1 MALLATIV
9 LSVALWWPGGGMA
22 QSDAPPLPPPF
33 CGELSEADCQLL
45 ADAQEL
51 MSGVS
56 SMNMALALDANLSGI
71 PVVADEDLSF
81 GMNMDMTLHLDPA
94 LNEAMREITA
104 RSPEELL
111 ATMDEFTA
119 LVIEFYETLGMRME
133 MEMALPGLL
142 RDAIEADEGV
152 TLPDLI
158 AVNMRLADG
167 YAYIDMDALAAS
179 FPDMQAELAAEGI
192 DGWIGVDFVGQMR
205 RELDGAIAAPD
216 VSALQSM
223 QMSMAFNQMMMDETL
238 RSLLDPYII
247 VERLA
252 DEERDGAAVASFRTS
267 LDLGELVSDPGFT
280 QLLRQAADAMVA
292 AAGEEVDEQEL
303 RTGILGV
310 QLLATLLARSAE
322 FEMVQTVGLD
332 TPYTYDNNVFM
343 QLDLRD
349 LLTMAA
355 MSGEE
360 IPDELRGARPIFT
373 FEMNTNY
380 SDFDAAPAIEVPENV
395 EILPL
400 DSMDGGDMDV
410 IS

>member
-56 SMNMALALDANLSGI
+56 SMNMALALDTNLSGI
-71 PVVADEDLSF
+71 PEVADEELSF

-94 LNEAMREITA
+94 LNEAMREITT

-179 FPDMQAELAAEGI
+179 FPDMQAELDAEGI

-205 RELDGAIAAPD
+205 RELDGAVAAPD

-223 QMSMAFNQMMMDETL
+223 QMSMAFNQMMLDETL

-252 DEERDGAAVASFRTS
+252 DEERDGAAVAVFRTS
-267 LDLGELVSDPGFT
+267 LDLGELVSDPDFT
-280 QLLRQAADAMVA
+280 QLLRRAVEAIVA

-303 RTGILGV
+303 RTGILGA

-322 FEMVQTVGLD
+322 FEIVQTVGLD
-332 TPYTYDNNVFM
+332 TPHTYDNNVFM
-343 QLDLRD
+343 QLDLSG

-355 MSGEE
+355 MSGED

-373 FEMNTNY
+373 FEMNASY

>member
-1 MALLATIV
+1 MTLVATIV

-22 QSDAPPLPPPF
+22 QSDLPPLPPPF
-33 CGELSEADCQLL
+33 CGELAEADCQLL

-51 MSGVS
+51 MRGVS
-56 SMNMALALDANLSGI
+56 SMNMTLGLDANLSGI
-71 PVVADEDLSF
+71 PEVADEDLAF
-81 GMNMDMTLHLDPA
+81 KLNMDMTMHTNPA
-94 LNEAMREITA
+94 LNATMSEITA
-104 RSPEELL
+104 RPPEELL
-111 ATMDEFTA
+111 ASMDEFSA
-119 LVIEFYETLGMRME
+119 VVVEFYETLGMRME

-152 TLPDLI
+152 VLPDLI
-158 AVNMRLADG
+158 AVNVRMVDG

-192 DGWIGVDFVGQMR
+192 DGWIGVDFAGQME
-205 RELDGAIAAPD
+205 REMSGAAAAPD

-223 QMSMAFNQMMMDETL
+223 QMSMAFNQMMLDETI

-252 DEERDGAAVASFRTS
+252 DEERDGAAVAVFRTT
-267 LDLGELVSDPGFT
+267 LDLGELVANPDFT
-280 QLLRQAADAMVA
+280 QLLREAADALVA

-303 RTGILGV
+303 GSGILGA
-310 QLLATLLARSAE
+310 QLLANMLARAAE
-322 FEMVQTVGLD
+322 FEIVQTIGLD
-332 TPYTYDNNVFM
+332 APYTYDNNVFM
-343 QLDLRD
+343 QLDLSG
-349 LLTMAA
+349 LLTMLA

-360 IPDELRGARPIFT
+360 LPDELRNARPVFT
-373 FEMNTNY
+373 FDMNASY
-380 SDFDAAPAIEVPENV
+380 SDFDAAPAIEIPENV

-400 DSMDGGDMDV
+400 DSLDGSDMDV

>member
-1 MALLATIV
+1 MTLVATIV

-22 QSDAPPLPPPF
+22 QSDLPPLPPPF
-33 CGELSEADCQLL
+33 CGELAEADCQLL

-51 MSGVS
+51 MRGVS
-56 SMNMALALDANLSGI
+56 SMNMTLGLDANLSGI
-71 PVVADEDLSF
+71 PEVADEDLAF
-81 GMNMDMTLHLDPA
+81 KLNMDMTMHTNPA
-94 LNEAMREITA
+94 LNATMSEMTA
-104 RSPEELL
+104 RPPEELL
-111 ATMDEFTA
+111 AAMDEFSA
-119 LVIEFYETLGMRME
+119 FVVEFYETLGMRME

-152 TLPDLI
+152 VLPDLI
-158 AVNMRLADG
+158 AVNVRMVDG

-192 DGWIGVDFVGQMR
+192 DGWIGVDFAGQME
-205 RELDGAIAAPD
+205 REMSGAAAAPD

-223 QMSMAFNQMMMDETL
+223 QMSMAFNQMMLDETI

-252 DEERDGAAVASFRTS
+252 DEERDGAAVAVFRTT
-267 LDLGELVSDPGFT
+267 LDLGELVANPDFT
-280 QLLRQAADAMVA
+280 QLLREAADALVA

-303 RTGILGV
+303 GSGILGA
-310 QLLATLLARSAE
+310 QLLANMLARAAE
-322 FEMVQTVGLD
+322 FEIVQTIGLD
-332 TPYTYDNNVFM
+332 APYTYDNNVFM
-343 QLDLRD
+343 QLDLSG
-349 LLTMAA
+349 LLTMLA

-360 IPDELRGARPIFT
+360 LPDELRDARPVFT
-373 FEMNTNY
+373 FDMNASY
-380 SDFDAAPAIEVPENV
+380 SDFDAAPAIEIPENV

-400 DSMDGGDMDV
+400 DSMDGSDMDV

>member
-56 SMNMALALDANLSGI
+56 SMNMTLALDTSLSGI
-71 PVVADEDLSF
+71 PEVADEELSF

-94 LNEAMREITA
+94 LNEAMREIMT

-152 TLPDLI
+152 VLPDLI
-158 AVNMRLADG
+158 AVNMRLVDG

-179 FPDMQAELAAEGI
+179 FPDMQAELDAEGI

-205 RELDGAIAAPD
+205 RELDGAVAAPD

-223 QMSMAFNQMMMDETL
+223 QMSMAFNQMMLDETL

-252 DEERDGAAVASFRTS
+252 DEEREGAAVAVFHTS
-267 LDLGELVSDPGFT
+267 LDLGELVSDPDFT

-303 RTGILGV
+303 GTGILGA
-310 QLLATLLARSAE
+310 QLLVTLLARSAE
-322 FEMVQTVGLD
+322 FEIVQTIGLD
-332 TPYTYDNNVFM
+332 TPHTYDNNVFM
-343 QLDLRD
+343 QLDLSG

-373 FEMNTNY
+373 FEMNASY

>member
-56 SMNMALALDANLSGI
+56 SMNMALALDTNLSGI
-71 PVVADEDLSF
+71 PEVADEELSF

-94 LNEAMREITA
+94 LNEAMREITT

-179 FPDMQAELAAEGI
+179 FPDMQAELDAEGI

-205 RELDGAIAAPD
+205 RELDGAVAAPD

-223 QMSMAFNQMMMDETL
+223 QMSMAFNQMMLDETL

-252 DEERDGAAVASFRTS
+252 DEERDGAAVAVFRTS
-267 LDLGELVSDPGFT
+267 LDLGELVSDPDFT
-280 QLLRQAADAMVA
+280 QLLRRAVEAIVA

-303 RTGILGV
+303 RTGILGA

-322 FEMVQTVGLD
+322 FEIVQTVGLD
-332 TPYTYDNNVFM
+332 TPPH
-343 QLDLRD
+343 LRQQR
-349 LLTMAA
+349 LHA
-355 MSGEE
+355 
-360 IPDELRGARPIFT
+360 ARP
-373 FEMNTNY
+373 ER
-380 SDFDAAPAIEVPENV
+380 AAH
-395 EILPL
+395 
-400 DSMDGGDMDV
+400 DGGNERRRYTG
-410 IS
+410 

>member
-1 MALLATIV
+1 
-9 LSVALWWPGGGMA
+9 MA

-56 SMNMALALDANLSGI
+56 SMNMALALDTNLSGI
-71 PVVADEDLSF
+71 PEVADEELSF

-94 LNEAMREITA
+94 LNEAMREITT

-179 FPDMQAELAAEGI
+179 FPDMQAELDAEGI

-205 RELDGAIAAPD
+205 RELDGAVAAPD

-223 QMSMAFNQMMMDETL
+223 QMSMAFNQMMLDETL

-252 DEERDGAAVASFRTS
+252 DEERDGAAVAVFRTS
-267 LDLGELVSDPGFT
+267 LDLGELVSDPDFT
-280 QLLRQAADAMVA
+280 QLLRRAVEAIVA

-303 RTGILGV
+303 RTGILGA

-322 FEMVQTVGLD
+322 FEIVQTVGLD
-332 TPYTYDNNVFM
+332 TPHTYDNNVFM
-343 QLDLRD
+343 QLDLSG

-355 MSGEE
+355 MSGED

-373 FEMNTNY
+373 FEMNASY

>member
-1 MALLATIV
+1 MTLVATIV

-22 QSDAPPLPPPF
+22 QSELPPLPPPF
-33 CGELSEADCQLL
+33 CGELAEADCQLL

-51 MSGVS
+51 MRGVS
-56 SMNMALALDANLSGI
+56 SMNMTLGLDANLSGI
-71 PVVADEDLSF
+71 PEVADEDLAF
-81 GMNMDMTLHLDPA
+81 KLNMDMTMHTNPA
-94 LNEAMREITA
+94 LNATMSEITA
-104 RSPEELL
+104 RPPEELL
-111 ATMDEFTA
+111 ASMDEFSA
-119 LVIEFYETLGMRME
+119 VVVEFYETLGMRME

-152 TLPDLI
+152 VLPDLI
-158 AVNMRLADG
+158 AVNVRMVDG

-192 DGWIGVDFVGQMR
+192 DGWIGVDFAGQME
-205 RELDGAIAAPD
+205 REMSGAAAAPD

-223 QMSMAFNQMMMDETL
+223 QMSMAFNQMMLDETI

-252 DEERDGAAVASFRTS
+252 DEERDGAAVAVFRTT
-267 LDLGELVSDPGFT
+267 LDLGELVANPDFT
-280 QLLRQAADAMVA
+280 QLLREAADALVA

-303 RTGILGV
+303 GSGILGA
-310 QLLATLLARSAE
+310 QLLANMLARAAE
-322 FEMVQTVGLD
+322 FEIVQTIGLD
-332 TPYTYDNNVFM
+332 APYTYDNNVFM
-343 QLDLRD
+343 QLDLSG
-349 LLTMAA
+349 LLTMLA

-360 IPDELRGARPIFT
+360 LPDELRNARPVFT
-373 FEMNTNY
+373 FDMNASY
-380 SDFDAAPAIEVPENV
+380 SDFDAAPAIEIPENV

-400 DSMDGGDMDV
+400 DSLDGSDMDV

>member
-56 SMNMALALDANLSGI
+56 SMNMALALDTNLSGI
-71 PVVADEDLSF
+71 PEVADEELSF
-81 GMNMDMTLHLDPA
+81 GMNMDMILHLDPA
-94 LNEAMREITA
+94 LNEAMREITT

-179 FPDMQAELAAEGI
+179 FPDMQAELDAEGI

-205 RELDGAIAAPD
+205 RELDGAVAAPD

-223 QMSMAFNQMMMDETL
+223 QMSMAFNQMMLDETL

-252 DEERDGAAVASFRTS
+252 DEERDGAAVAVFRTS
-267 LDLGELVSDPGFT
+267 LDLGELVSDPDFT
-280 QLLRQAADAMVA
+280 QLLRRAVEAIVA

-303 RTGILGV
+303 RTGILGA

-322 FEMVQTVGLD
+322 FEIVQTVGLD
-332 TPYTYDNNVFM
+332 TPHTYDNNVFM
-343 QLDLRD
+343 QLDLSG

-355 MSGEE
+355 MSGED

-373 FEMNTNY
+373 FEMNASY